1 MQTLKEDIRRSILM
15 VARKEFAEKGYAK
28 ASMRHIASVVGVRA
42 GNLYNYFASKD
53 NLFCTILNPVIDRL
67 YTMLDKHHKDQDAT
81 NMLDEEYLAE
91 SVREYCSLIEGHRTL
106 MEILLF
112 NAQGSSLEHFKS
124 DFTDRATE
132 QVRQWIQCNEIIH
145 KGMQINVSDFMIHLH
160 TVSMFTM
167 MEEILM
173 HKIKHKDLQ
182 RIIDE
187 YVKIETFG
195 WQYFL
200 QKKGED
206 NDE

>member
-1 MQTLKEDIRRSILM
+1 MQTLKDDIRRSILM
-15 VARKEFAEKGYAK
+15 VARKEFAEKGFAK

-42 GNLYNYFASKD
+42 GNIYNYFASKD
-53 NLFCTILNPVIDRL
+53 ELFRTILSPAIDKL
-67 YTMLDKHHKDQDAT
+67 YTMLDNHHKDQDVT
-81 NMLDEEYLAE
+81 NMLSEDYLAC

-112 NAQGSSLEHFKS
+112 KAQGSSLELFKS

-132 QVRQWIQCNEIIH
+132 QVRQWIKCNEDVH
-145 KGMQINVSDFMIHLH
+145 RDMRINVSDFMIHLH

-173 HKIKHKDLQ
+173 HKIKQKDLQ

-187 YVKIETFG
+187 YVKIEIFG
-195 WQYFL
+195 WQHMF
-200 QKKGED
+200 QMKGED
-206 NDE
+206 SE